1 MRKPLLKLCDMKTF
15 KLFTAGLLLLGGLNF
30 EASAQQE
37 VLDGTYVR
45 EHHPSKRVIPYTPL
59 READVM
65 WLKRIWRV
73 IDLREKINH
82 PLYYPTEKIMD
93 RQSMTQ
99 LIYESVVNPDAP
111 ASITPYD
118 VLDDEFTVRLTVAEV
133 EAKTTKVD
141 TEFIEDEFG
150 DLKPLPIKEDFA
162 PHAVKRY
169 RLKEEWFFDNQKSV
183 LEPRIIGMC
192 PVQEKFDELGEYK
205 GEMPLFWIYFPEAR
219 VAFSTVPVFN
229 VRNDAERRTL
239 EDLFWKRRFS
249 SYIYKES
256 NVYDRKI
263 QTYKEDLDLL
273 LESKRIEHE
282 IFDMEQDLWEY

>member
-1 MRKPLLKLCDMKTF
+1 MKTI
-15 KLFTAGLLLLGGLNF
+15 KSLTVLLGLALGFNNN
-30 EASAQQE
+30 ATAQQE
-37 VLDGTYVR
+37 VLDGIYVR
-45 EHHPSKRVIPYTPL
+45 EHAPAKRVIPYTPL

-73 IDLREKINH
+73 MDLREKINH
-82 PLYYPTEKIMD
+82 PLYFPTEKIMD

-99 LIYESVVNPDAP
+99 LVYESVINPDAP
-111 ASITPYD
+111 ATITPYD

-133 EAKTTKVD
+133 EQKTTKVD
-141 TEFIEDEFG
+141 TEFVEDEFG
-150 DLKPLPIKEDFA
+150 DLKPLPIKEEFA

-169 RLKEEWFFDNQKSV
+169 RIKEEWFFDNQKSV

-192 PVQEKFDELGEYK
+192 PVQEKFDEMGEYK

-219 VAFSTVPVFN
+219 VAFSTVPVYN
-229 VRNDAERRTL
+229 PKNDAERRTL
-239 EDLFWKRRFS
+239 EDIFWKRKFS
-249 SYIYKES
+249 SYVIKET

-263 QTYKEDLDLL
+263 DRYKQDLDLL

-282 IFDMEQDLWEY
+282 IFQFEQDLWEY

>member
-1 MRKPLLKLCDMKTF
+1 MKSIKLVAVLIF
-15 KLFTAGLLLLGGLNF
+15 VGLMTSNV
-30 EASAQQE
+30 SNAQQE
-37 VLDGTYVR
+37 VLDGTYVK

-99 LIYESVVNPDAP
+99 LIYESVINPDAP
-111 ASITPYD
+111 ATITPYD

-141 TEFIEDEFG
+141 TQYVEDEWG
-150 DLKPLPIKEDFA
+150 DMKPLAIKEDFQ
-162 PHAVKRY
+162 PYQVKRY

-219 VAFSTVPVFN
+219 IAFSTVPIYN
-229 VRNDAERRTL
+229 EHNDAERRTL
-239 EDLFWKRRFS
+239 EDLFWKRKFS
-249 SYIYKES
+249 SYVFKET
-256 NVYDRKI
+256 NVFDRKI
-263 QTYKEDLDLL
+263 DTYKQDLDLL

-282 IFDMEQDLWEY
+282 IFQFEQDLWEY

>member
-1 MRKPLLKLCDMKTF
+1 MKSIKLVAILM
-15 KLFTAGLLLLGGLNF
+15 LAGVFCSNF
-30 EASAQQE
+30 AQAQQE
-37 VLDGTYVR
+37 VLDGIYVR
-45 EHHPSKRVIPYTPL
+45 EHHPAKRVIPYTPL

-73 IDLREKINH
+73 LDLREKINH

-99 LIYESVVNPDAP
+99 LIYESVINPDALVT
-111 ASITPYD
+111 ITPYD

-133 EAKTTKVD
+133 EQKTTKVD
-141 TEFIEDEFG
+141 TEFVEDEFG
-150 DLKPLPIKEDFA
+150 DLKPLPIKEEFA

-169 RLKEEWFFDNQKSV
+169 RMKEEWFFDNQKSV

-192 PVQEKFDELGEYK
+192 PVQEKFDEMGEYK

-219 VAFSTVPVFN
+219 LAFSTVPVYN
-229 VRNDAERRTL
+229 PSNDAERRTL
-239 EDLFWKRRFS
+239 EDIFWKRKFS

-263 QTYKEDLDLL
+263 DTYKASLDLL
-273 LESKRIEHE
+273 LESKRIEHV
-282 IFDMEQDLWEY
+282 IFEFEQDLWEY

>member
-1 MRKPLLKLCDMKTF
+1 MKSIKLVAVLIF
-15 KLFTAGLLLLGGLNF
+15 VGLMTSNV
-30 EASAQQE
+30 SNAQQE
-37 VLDGTYVR
+37 VLDGTYVK

-93 RQSMTQ
+93 RQSMAQ
-99 LIYESVVNPDAP
+99 LIYESVINPDAP
-111 ASITPYD
+111 ATITPYD

-141 TEFIEDEFG
+141 TQYVEDEWG
-150 DLKPLPIKEDFA
+150 DMKPLAIKEDFQ
-162 PHAVKRY
+162 PYQVKRY

-219 VAFSTVPVFN
+219 IAFSTVPIYN
-229 VRNDAERRTL
+229 EHNDAERRTL
-239 EDLFWKRRFS
+239 EDLFWKRKFS
-249 SYIYKES
+249 SYVFKET
-256 NVYDRKI
+256 NVFDRKI
-263 QTYKEDLDLL
+263 DTYKQDLDLL

-282 IFDMEQDLWEY
+282 IFQFEQDLWEY

>member
-1 MRKPLLKLCDMKTF
+1 MKSIKLI
-15 KLFTAGLLLLGGLNF
+15 AGLVLLGVFSSN
-30 EASAQQE
+30 ESAAQDI
-37 VLDGTYVR
+37 LDGTYVR
-45 EHHPSKRVIPYTPL
+45 EHRVSKRVIPYSPL

-65 WLKRIWRV
+65 WMKRIWRV
-73 IDLREKINH
+73 LDLREKINH
-82 PLYYPTEKIMD
+82 PLYFPTEKIMD

-99 LIYESVVNPDAP
+99 LIYEAVTNPA
-111 ASITPYD
+111 ALVTITPYD

-133 EAKTTKVD
+133 EQKTTKID
-141 TEFIEDEFG
+141 TEYVEDENG

-192 PVQEKFDELGEYK
+192 PVQEKFDEMGEYK
-205 GEMPLFWIYFPEAR
+205 GEMPLFWLYFPEAR
-219 VAFSTVPVFN
+219 VAFATVPVYN
-229 VRNDAERRTL
+229 PKNDAERRTL
-239 EDLFWKRRFS
+239 EDIFWKRKFS
-249 SYIYKES
+249 SYVFKET

-263 QTYKEDLDLL
+263 DTYKQDLDLL

-282 IFDMEQDLWEY
+282 IFQFEQDLWEY

>member
-1 MRKPLLKLCDMKTF
+1 MKTF
-15 KLFTAGLLLLGGLNF
+15 KLLTAGLLFMAGLNF
-30 EASAQQE
+30 QASAQQE
-37 VLDGTYVR
+37 VLDGVYVR

-65 WLKRIWRV
+65 WLRRIWRV
-73 IDLREKINH
+73 LDMREKINH

-118 VLDDEFTVRLTVAEV
+118 VMDDEFTVRLTVAEV

-192 PVQEKFDELGEYK
+192 PVQEKFDEMGEYK

-229 VRNDAERRTL
+229 TKNDAERRTL
-239 EDLFWKRRFS
+239 EDIFWKRRFS
-249 SYIYKES
+249 SYIIKES

-273 LESKRIEHE
+273 LESKKIENE
-282 IFDMEQDLWEY
+282 IFDLEQDLWEY

>member
-1 MRKPLLKLCDMKTF
+1 MKTI
-15 KLFTAGLLLLGGLNF
+15 KSLTILLGLALGFTNT
-30 EASAQQE
+30 ATAQQE
-37 VLDGTYVR
+37 VLDGIYVR
-45 EHHPSKRVIPYTPL
+45 EHAPAKRVIPYTPL

-73 IDLREKINH
+73 MDLREKINH
-82 PLYYPTEKIMD
+82 PLYFPTEKIMD

-99 LIYESVVNPDAP
+99 LVYESVINPDAP
-111 ASITPYD
+111 ATITPYD

-133 EAKTTKVD
+133 EQKTTKVD
-141 TEFIEDEFG
+141 TEFVEDEFG
-150 DLKPLPIKEDFA
+150 DLKPLPIKEEFA

-169 RLKEEWFFDNQKSV
+169 RMKEEWFFDNQKSV

-192 PVQEKFDELGEYK
+192 PVQEKFDEMGEYK

-219 VAFSTVPVFN
+219 VAFSTVPVYN
-229 VRNDAERRTL
+229 PKNDAERRTL
-239 EDLFWKRRFS
+239 EDIFWKRKFS
-249 SYIYKES
+249 SYVIKET

-263 QTYKEDLDLL
+263 DTYKQDLDLL

-282 IFDMEQDLWEY
+282 IFQFEQDLWEY

>member
-1 MRKPLLKLCDMKTF
+1 MKSIKLI
-15 KLFTAGLLLLGGLNF
+15 AGLVLLGVFSSN
-30 EASAQQE
+30 ESAAQDI
-37 VLDGTYVR
+37 LDGTYVR
-45 EHHPSKRVIPYTPL
+45 EHRVSKRVIPYSPL

-65 WLKRIWRV
+65 WMKRIWRV
-73 IDLREKINH
+73 LDLRVKINH
-82 PLYYPTEKIMD
+82 PLYFPTEKILD

-99 LIYESVVNPDAP
+99 LIYEAVTNPA
-111 ASITPYD
+111 ALVTITPYD

-133 EAKTTKVD
+133 EQKTTKID
-141 TEFIEDEFG
+141 TEYVEDENG

-192 PVQEKFDELGEYK
+192 PVQEKFDEMGEYK
-205 GEMPLFWIYFPEAR
+205 GEMPLFWLYFPEAR
-219 VAFSTVPVFN
+219 VAFATVPVYN
-229 VRNDAERRTL
+229 PKNDAERRTL
-239 EDLFWKRRFS
+239 EDIFWKRKFS
-249 SYIYKES
+249 SYVFKET

-263 QTYKEDLDLL
+263 DTYKQDLDLL

-282 IFDMEQDLWEY
+282 IFQFEQDLWEY